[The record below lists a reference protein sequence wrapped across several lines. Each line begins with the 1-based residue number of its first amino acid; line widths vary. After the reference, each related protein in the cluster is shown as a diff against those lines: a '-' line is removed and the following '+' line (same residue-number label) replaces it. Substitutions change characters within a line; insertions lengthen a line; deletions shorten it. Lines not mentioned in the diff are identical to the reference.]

1 MKTQLAAPVDVK
13 ELYAPSAAHPTMVEV
28 PAFKFLMVDGKG
40 DPNEAKDFQDAIGA
54 LFGLSYG
61 VHFALKK
68 AGIESRV
75 RPLEALWWADG
86 KRDFMEIGQGL
97 WRWTAMMLQPDEIT
111 PALLEKVR
119 IEAERKKPNP
129 MLAKARLETFDE
141 GLAAQV
147 MHVGPYSAEKP
158 TIERL
163 RAFIA
168 EQGYRPRGKHHEI
181 YIGDPR
187 RAAPEKLKTVVRQP
201 VAR

>member
-1 MKTQLAAPVDVK
+1 MKTQLAPLVDLK
-13 ELYAPSAAHPTMVEV
+13 ELLAPSAAHPTIVEV

-40 DPNEAKDFQDAIGA
+40 DPNDSMEFQGAIGA

-61 VHFALKK
+61 IHFALKK
-68 AGIESRV
+68 AGVESRV
-75 RPLEALWWADG
+75 RPLEALWWTDG
-86 KRDFMEIGQGL
+86 PEDFIGVSSGK
-97 WRWTAMMLQPDEIT
+97 WRWTAMMMQPEEIT

-129 MLAKARLETFDE
+129 TLSKVRLETFEE

-147 MHVGPYSAEKP
+147 MHLGPYSAEKP

-163 RAFIA
+163 RAFVA
-168 EQGYRPRGKHHEI
+168 EQGFRPRGKHHEI